1 MIWVIDASVA
11 LRWYLED
18 EAHGGADEIL
28 KAVVEKPRRFAVP
41 ELFAF
46 EVYAVLQRLH
56 PNGLH
61 AFRKGIVPLL
71 QGGLLRH
78 PMTEELAIKAHH
90 FVKKG
95 LTGYDACYA
104 ALALDLKGC
113 WLTFDK
119 KAHKLIE
126 KDELS
131 CFLSEGLPKD
141 WPFVYKGTNY

>member
-1 MIWVIDASVA
+1 MIWIIDASVA
-11 LRWYLED
+11 VRWFLEE
-18 EAHGGADEIL
+18 EAHDCADEVL
-28 KAVVEKPRRFAVP
+28 KAVIENPRKFAIP

-56 PNGLH
+56 PHGLT
-61 AFRKGIVPLL
+61 AFQEGVIPVL

-78 PMTEELAIKAHH
+78 PMTEDLAVKANR

-104 ALALDLKGC
+104 ALALDLKGF

-119 KAHKLIE
+119 KAQKLIE
-126 KDELS
+126 SDKISFL
-131 CFLSEGLPKD
+131 LSEGLPEG
-141 WPFVYKGTNY
+141 WEH

>member
-18 EAHGGADEIL
+18 EAHDCADEVL
-28 KAVVEKPRRFAVP
+28 KAIVEDPRRFTVP

-56 PNGLH
+56 PNGLQ
-61 AFRKGIVPLL
+61 AFRKGIVPIL

-78 PMTEELAIKAHH
+78 PMTDELAVKANR

-113 WLTFDK
+113 WLTYDK
-119 KAHKLIE
+119 KAHKVIE
-126 KDELS
+126 MEEIS
-131 CFLSEGLPKD
+131 CLLFEGLPDD
-141 WPFVYKGTNY
+141 WQFR

>member
-11 LRWYLED
+11 IRWYLED
-18 EAHGGADEIL
+18 EAHDCADEVL
-28 KAVVEKPRRFAVP
+28 KAIVEDPCRFTVP

-56 PNGLH
+56 PNGLQ
-61 AFRKGIVPLL
+61 AFRKGIIPIL
-71 QGGLLRH
+71 QGGILRH
-78 PMTEELAIKAHH
+78 PMTDDLAVRANR

-104 ALALDLKGC
+104 ALALDLKGY

-119 KAHKLIE
+119 KAHEVIK
-126 KDELS
+126 KDGVS
-131 CFLSEGLPKD
+131 CLLSEGMPEE
-141 WPFVYKGTNY
+141 WSFGR

>member
-11 LRWYLED
+11 LRWYLEEETHD
-18 EAHGGADEIL
+18 CADAVL
-28 KAVVEKPRRFAVP
+28 KAVVEDPRRFSIP

-56 PNGLH
+56 PSGLQV
-61 AFRKGIVPLL
+61 FRKGIIPII

-78 PMTEELAIKAHH
+78 PMTEELAVKANG

-104 ALALDLKGC
+104 ALASDLKGC

-119 KAHKLIE
+119 KAHQLIV
-126 KDELS
+126 KDKVS
-131 CFLSEGLPKD
+131 CLLSEGLPKD
-141 WPFVYKGTNY
+141 WSSER

>member
-11 LRWYLED
+11 VRWFLED
-18 EAHGGADEIL
+18 EAHVCADEVL
-28 KAVVEKPRRFAVP
+28 KGLVEAPQRFAVP
-41 ELFAF
+41 ELFSF

-56 PNGLH
+56 PDGLQ
-61 AFRKGIVPLL
+61 AFRKGIMPLL

-78 PMTEELAIKAHH
+78 PMTDELAVKANR

-104 ALALDLKGC
+104 ALASDIQGC

-119 KAHKLIE
+119 KAHLLIR
-126 KDELS
+126 KYGVSAL
-131 CFLSEGLPKD
+131 LSEGLPKN
-141 WPFVYKGTNY
+141 WSFGT

>member
-11 LRWYLED
+11 LRWYLE
-18 EAHGGADEIL
+18 EEVHYCADEVL
-28 KAVVEKPRRFAVP
+28 KKIVEAPCRFTVP

-56 PNGLH
+56 PNGLQ
-61 AFRKGIVPLL
+61 AFRKGIIPLL
-71 QGGLLRH
+71 HGGILRH
-78 PMTEELAIKAHH
+78 PMTEELAIKANR

-113 WLTFDK
+113 WLTFDQ
-119 KAHKLIE
+119 KAHRLIE
-126 KDELS
+126 TDEIS
-131 CFLSEGLPKD
+131 CLLSEGLPKK
-141 WPFVYKGTNY
+141 W

>member
-11 LRWYLED
+11 VRWYLED
-18 EAHGGADEIL
+18 EAHDTAD
-28 KAVVEKPRRFAVP
+28 AVLACVVNYPRRFAVP

-56 PNGLH
+56 PDGLK
-61 AFRKGIVPLL
+61 AFRQGIMPLL

-78 PMTEELAIKAHH
+78 PMTDALAVKANR

-104 ALALDLKGC
+104 ALARDLKGC
-113 WLTFDK
+113 WLTFDTR
-119 KAHKLIE
+119 AHRLILKE
-126 KDELS
+126 GVS
-131 CFLSEGLPKD
+131 CLLSEGLPKG
-141 WPFVYKGTNY
+141 WL

>member
-1 MIWVIDASVA
+1 MIWVIDASVS

-18 EAHGGADEIL
+18 EAHDGADKVL
-28 KAVVEKPRRFAVP
+28 KAVVEDARRLTVP

-56 PNGLH
+56 PNGLQ
-61 AFRKGIVPLL
+61 AFRKGIVPIL
-71 QGGLLRH
+71 QGGILRH
-78 PMTEELAIKAHH
+78 PMTDELAVKANR

-119 KAHKLIE
+119 KAHKMIE
-126 KDELS
+126 KDEIS
-131 CFLSEGLPKD
+131 CLLSEGLPKD
-141 WPFVYKGTNY
+141 WSFE

>member
-18 EAHGGADEIL
+18 EAHDCADEVL
-28 KAVVEKPRRFAVP
+28 KAIVEDPCRFTVP

-46 EVYAVLQRLH
+46 EVYAVFQRLH
-56 PNGLH
+56 PNGLQ
-61 AFRKGIVPLL
+61 AFRKGIIPIL
-71 QGGLLRH
+71 QGGILRH
-78 PMTEELAIKAHH
+78 PMTDDLAVRASR

-119 KAHKLIE
+119 KAHEVIK
-126 KDELS
+126 KDRVS
-131 CFLSEGLPKD
+131 CLLSEGMPEE
-141 WPFVYKGTNY
+141 WSFGR

>member
-18 EAHGGADEIL
+18 ETHDCADAVL
-28 KAVVEKPRRFAVP
+28 KAVVEDPRRFIVP

-56 PNGLH
+56 PKGLQ
-61 AFRKGIVPLL
+61 AFRKGIIPLL

-78 PMTEELAIKAHH
+78 PMTDDLAVKANR

-104 ALALDLKGC
+104 ALASDLNGC
-113 WLTFDK
+113 WLTFDR
-119 KAHKLIE
+119 KAHEMIE
-126 KDELS
+126 KDGVSWL
-131 CFLSEGLPKD
+131 LSEGLPIE
-141 WPFVYKGTNY
+141 WSFE

>member
-11 LRWYLED
+11 LCWYLEE
-18 EAHGGADEIL
+18 EAHDCAEEVLEAI
-28 KAVVEKPRRFAVP
+28 VEDPHRFTVP

-56 PNGLH
+56 PNGLQ
-61 AFRKGIVPLL
+61 AFRKGIIPLL
-71 QGGLLRH
+71 QGGMLRH
-78 PMTEELAIKAHH
+78 PMTEELAVKANR

-104 ALALDLKGC
+104 ALASDLKGC

-119 KAHKLIE
+119 KAHELIE
-126 KDELS
+126 EDSVSWL
-131 CFLSEGLPKD
+131 LSEGLPND
-141 WPFVYKGTNY
+141 WAFER

>member
-1 MIWVIDASVA
+1 MIWIIDASVA
-11 LRWYLED
+11 LRWFLKD
-18 EAHGGADEIL
+18 EAHQFADEVL
-28 KAVVEKPRRFAVP
+28 AKVVENPNYFIVP

-56 PNGLH
+56 PDGLRT
-61 AFRKGIVPLL
+61 FRKGIVPLL
-71 QGGLLRH
+71 QGGVLRH
-78 PMTEELAIKAHH
+78 PMTEDLAVKANR

-119 KAHKLIE
+119 KAHARIE
-126 KDELS
+126 TEKVS
-131 CFLSEGLPKD
+131 CLLSEGLPENWSFEQKS
-141 WPFVYKGTNY
+141 